1 MLVSRVVVAFP
12 TLFVFIFIG
21 GLSSNS
27 VAKVQDVVSEEVANL
42 KSPSVDIRI
51 DAAKSLSKSNSPE
64 ATAALVGAM
73 ADPEEKVRRIAVKAL
88 REYGSIDTLQG
99 LLVGL
104 RDTEKSIRYESL
116 IALLEI
122 YVGSG
127 NADLRGTFIGGALNW
142 LPFIGGEEKQLEF
155 NSRIP
160 VDAPTV
166 KGVSD
171 RLQDEEASI
180 RRQAAY
186 TLGVLREKTSVHR
199 LADALNDEDKEVQ
212 NEVVLTLGKIG
223 TGQAGEVLLNAM
235 SSVNKH
241 LVDNVIDA
249 LGKIRYKPAASELIT
264 IYDSND
270 NDLGKRA
277 LIALSKMG
285 AKEARGI
292 FYYQMTS
299 KNKKQRRWAVEGL
312 GRLEDKGITLG
323 LMKDFL
329 REKDRSVQLAYC
341 FALAKLGRTEF
352 VDRVVLDLGNEDTR
366 QQANEYAVELGSPL
380 LEEFVLYLSDP
391 EVNVRKEL
399 ILVLMKIGDPTAI
412 PHLRLLSEDSNND
425 VSESADRAIELLER
439 EKSAMT
445 AGTNMF

>member
-1 MLVSRVVVAFP
+1 
-12 TLFVFIFIG
+12 
-21 GLSSNS
+21 
-27 VAKVQDVVSEEVANL
+27 
-42 KSPSVDIRI
+42 
-51 DAAKSLSKSNSPE
+51 
-64 ATAALVGAM
+64 
-73 ADPEEKVRRIAVKAL
+73 
-88 REYGSIDTLQG
+88 
-99 LLVGL
+99 
-104 RDTEKSIRYESL
+104 
-116 IALLEI
+116 
-122 YVGSG
+122 
-127 NADLRGTFIGGALNW
+127 
-142 LPFIGGEEKQLEF
+142 
-155 NSRIP
+155 
-160 VDAPTV
+160 
-166 KGVSD
+166 
-171 RLQDEEASI
+171 
-180 RRQAAY
+180 
-186 TLGVLREKTSVHR
+186 
-199 LADALNDEDKEVQ
+199 
-212 NEVVLTLGKIG
+212 
-223 TGQAGEVLLNAM
+223 
-235 SSVNKH
+235 
-241 LVDNVIDA
+241 
-249 LGKIRYKPAASELIT
+249 
-264 IYDSND
+264 
-270 NDLGKRA
+270 
-277 LIALSKMG
+277 
-285 AKEARGI
+285 
-292 FYYQMTS
+292 MTS